1 MKPAEILSGDADIPT
16 KVMQE
21 EDRNGLVLRN
31 FASEAIMAWAKKFC
45 ALGGGLRKMWVSVQD
60 IALSDGF

>member
-1 MKPAEILSGDADIPT
+1 MQPAEILSGDADLPM

-31 FASEAIMAWAKKFC
+31 FASEAAMAWAKEFC
-45 ALGGGLRKMWVSVQD
+45 ALGGVC
-60 IALSDGF
+60 